1 LSDFCVIQVGSVL
14 VLLVTGEDL
23 GCC

>member
-1 LSDFCVIQVGSVL
+1 LLDFCVIQVGSVL
-14 VLLVTGEDL
+14 VLLLTGEYL